1 MSEKYVSKSDAIAAR
16 MLGGEMMI
24 MSAADSTFFT
34 LDAVA
39 TLIWQAADGQTP
51 LSQIAGKICQEYD
64 VDQQQAER
72 DAEEF
77 VNELSKHGIL
87 LISDSPVI
95 KTDPTAHGC
104 T

>member
-34 LDAVA
+34 LDGVA
-39 TLIWQAADGQTP
+39 TLIWLAADGQTP
-51 LSQIAGKICQEYD
+51 LSKIAAKICQEFD
-64 VDQQQAER
+64 VEQEQAER

-77 VNELSKHGIL
+77 VTELSKHGIL
-87 LISDSPVI
+87 LVSENPVPRPAP
-95 KTDPTAHGC
+95 KTD
-104 T
+104 

>member
-1 MSEKYVSKSDAIAAR
+1 MSEKYISKSDAIAAR

-34 LDAVA
+34 LDGVA
-39 TLIWQAADGQTP
+39 TLIWQAADGKTP
-51 LSQIAGKICQEYD
+51 LSQIAARICQEYD
-64 VDQQQAER
+64 VDQHQAER

-87 LISDSPVI
+87 LVSDLPV
-95 KTDPTAHGC
+95 KRPTPKPE
-104 T
+104 